1 MTLLQ
6 KGDFIELEYI
16 GTLDTGEVFD
26 TTNEAAAKKA
36 DIHRNKMMYG
46 AVGVCIGE
54 GQVLKGLD
62 EALEGK
68 ETNREYTITLAAEKA
83 FGKKQA
89 KLVQMV
95 PMSKFKQQNVQPM
108 PGLQLNIDNM
118 LATIKNVSGRRVLV
132 DFNHPLSGH
141 EVTYAVKI
149 GKKLEK
155 PEEKVKA
162 LAELHFS
169 RKDIGVAVKGETAEL
184 TFTTKIPA
192 EIAKKLE
199 ESFGKEANKLVNDV
213 KSVKILS
220 REEKNEKTSEKK
232 E

>member
-1 MTLLQ
+1 MAQLK
-6 KGDFIELEYI
+6 KGDFIEIEYT
-16 GTLDTGEVFD
+16 GKLDTGGVFD
-26 TTNEAAAKKA
+26 TTDENEAKKA

-68 ETNREYTITLAAEKA
+68 EENKEYTIMLPAEKA

-89 KLVQMV
+89 KLVQMI
-95 PMSKFKQQNVQPM
+95 PMSKFKQQDIQPV

-118 LATIKNVSGRRVLV
+118 LATVKNVSGGRILV

-141 EVTYAVKI
+141 DVTYAVKI

-155 PEEKVKA
+155 AEEKVRA

-169 RKDIGVAVKGETAEL
+169 RKDIGVAVKGDVAEL
-184 TFTTKIPA
+184 TFVTKIPA
-192 EIAKKLE
+192 EIAKKFE
-199 ESFGKEANKLVNDV
+199 ESFGKEVEKLVNGV
-213 KSVKILS
+213 KSVKIVS
-220 REEKNEKTSEKK
+220 REEKETKK
-232 E
+232 DDKKQ

>member
-6 KGDFIELEYI
+6 KGDFIELEYT
-16 GTLDTGEVFD
+16 GTLDTGDVFD
-26 TTNEAAAKKA
+26 TTDEAAAKKA

-68 ETNREYTITLAAEKA
+68 ETNKEYMINLPAEKA

-89 KLVQMV
+89 KLVQMI

-118 LATIKNVSGRRVLV
+118 LATIKNVSGGRVLV

-141 EVTYAVKI
+141 EVTYAVKT
-149 GKKLEK
+149 GKKLETS
-155 PEEKVKA
+155 EEKVKA

-169 RKDIGVAVKGETAEL
+169 RKDIGVAVNGETAEL

-199 ESFGKEANKLVNDV
+199 ESFGKEVAKLVPEV
-213 KSVKILS
+213 KKVVIIAAD
-220 REEKNEKTSEKK
+220 EKK
-232 E
+232 K

>member
-1 MTLLQ
+1 MSLK
-6 KGDFIELEYI
+6 KGDFIEIEYT
-16 GTLDTGEVFD
+16 GRLDTGDVFD
-26 TTNEAAAKKA
+26 TTNEVEAKKA

-54 GQVLKGLD
+54 GQILKGLD

-68 ETNREYTITLAAEKA
+68 ETNKEYTITLPADKA

-108 PGLQLNIDNM
+108 PGLQLNIDGM
-118 LATIKNVSGRRVLV
+118 LATIKNVSGGRVLV

-141 EVTYAVKI
+141 EVTYSVNI

-155 PEEKVKA
+155 TDEKVKA
-162 LAELHFS
+162 MAELHFS
-169 RKDIGVAVKGETAEL
+169 RKDIGVTIKGDTAEL

-199 ESFGKEANKLVNDV
+199 ESFGKEVNKLVKDV
-213 KSVKILS
+213 KSIKILS
-220 REEKNEKTSEKK
+220 LGEKK
-232 E
+232 

>member
-1 MTLLQ
+1 MTQLK
-6 KGDFIELEYI
+6 KGDFVLIEYT
-16 GTLDTGEVFD
+16 GRLDTGEVFD
-26 TTNEAAAKKA
+26 TTDEAEAKKA

-68 ETNREYTITLAAEKA
+68 EENKEHTITLSPDKA

-89 KLVQMV
+89 KLVQMI

-118 LATIKNVSGRRVLV
+118 LATVKNVSGGRVLV

-141 EVTYAVKI
+141 DVTYEVKI

-155 PEEKVKA
+155 AEEKVRA

-169 RKDIGVAVKGETAEL
+169 RKDIGVAVKDNVAEI

-199 ESFGKEANKLVNDV
+199 ESFGKEVEKLVNDV
-213 KSVKILS
+213 KSVKIVS
-220 REEKNEKTSEKK
+220 QEEKETKK
-232 E
+232 DDKKQ